1 MAEPIPISNS
11 FNLDRIFTKKFQ
23 RRDAGRSLQKPVFA
37 LDTETWKGDIFLIA
51 DSDGKY
57 LDEITPESVIKF
69 LFSKKYQGSWNFFY
83 NLGYDAEV
91 ILKLLDERLYEYTKT
106 RNLIFQFDGYKITY
120 IPDKLLRITKGH
132 HSVSFYDIAQFY
144 HTDLASAYESN
155 IGKLPDWYKEMKKKR
170 AQFSKSYYSHN
181 RKKVRSYCIYDCKLT
196 RDLSEYWI
204 KQFNNAFG
212 FYVSKWISS
221 GYLAEKVLINNGIV
235 IPKFDVTP
243 YAIQKMAWSVV
254 EHGGRFEITKRGFI
268 GNASLYD
275 INSAYPYALTKI
287 PDLTKG
293 KWIRRKSIHEKSEIG
308 FFRIIADIPDDKFIA
323 PFPFK
328 KGLRIFFP
336 TGKFETIVTL
346 HELQACEDSSFYK
359 ILDSYQFIPEPNHYP
374 YREFI
379 ENLYQKR
386 LKLKQQNNPMQK
398 PIKIILNSIYGK
410 TGQKINHMMGNL
422 YNPVIFTSIT
432 GITRAS
438 LYKFIVQNKIEKET
452 VAFATDSVMTSK
464 KLNIDSDK
472 LGGFSFEKDASD
484 CYLLQNGYYR
494 MNGSWKNR
502 GIASMNGKTIKHLDT
517 YQKNGKLFLKIQ
529 ELRNTRLKSGIILNR
544 IGDIG
549 NLKPTVRW
557 VDPNADKKRLW
568 LGEINQIDDK
578 SYNNSMPISMNHF
591 MKN

>member
-1 MAEPIPISNS
+1 MAKSISISDS

-23 RRDAGRSLQKPVFA
+23 RRDAGHSSEKPVFA
-37 LDTETWKGDIFLIA
+37 LDTETYEGNIFLIA
-51 DSDGKY
+51 DSEGRF
-57 LDEITPESVIKF
+57 LDKITPENVIKF
-69 LFSKKYQGSWNFFY
+69 LFHKKYQNVWNFFY

-91 ILKLLDERLYEYTKT
+91 ILKLLDERLKEYTKT

-144 HTDLASAYESN
+144 HATLQTAYESN
-155 IGKLPDWYKEMKKKR
+155 IRKLPNWYKEMKKKR
-170 AQFSKSYYSHN
+170 AHFSKSYYLHN

-196 RDLSEYWI
+196 KELSEYWI
-204 KQFNNAFG
+204 EQFHNAFG

-221 GYLAEKVLINNGIV
+221 GYCAEKVLINNRIEIPRFDV
-235 IPKFDVTP
+235 IPYD
-243 YAIQKMAWSVV
+243 IQKMAWSVV
-254 EHGGRFEITKRGFI
+254 DHGGRFEITKRGFI
-268 GNASLYD
+268 GKAYLYD

-293 KWIRRKSIHEKSEIG
+293 KWIKRKSIHDKAELG
-308 FFRIIADIPDDKFIA
+308 FFRIIAGIPDEKFIA

-328 KGLRIFFP
+328 KNTRIFFP

-346 HELQACEDSSFYK
+346 HELLACEDSSFYK
-359 ILDSYQFIPEPNHYP
+359 ILDSYQFIPESNHYP
-374 YREFI
+374 YKEFI

-386 LKLKQQNNPMQK
+386 LKLKQENNPLQK

-410 TGQKINHMMGNL
+410 TGQKINAMMGNL
-422 YNPVIFTSIT
+422 FNPVIFTSIT

-438 LYKFIVQNKIEKET
+438 LYKFIIENKIEKET

-464 KLNIDSDK
+464 KLDVDSTK
-472 LGGFSFEKDASD
+472 LGGFSFEKEASD

-494 MNGSWKNR
+494 MNDTWKNR

-517 YQKNGKLFLKIQ
+517 YMKNGKLFLKIQ
-529 ELRNTRLKSGIILNR
+529 ESRTTRLKSGIILNR
-544 IGDIG
+544 ISDIG
-549 NLKPTVRW
+549 NIKPTVRW
-557 VDPNADKKRLW
+557 VDPNADRKRLW
-568 LGEINQIDDK
+568 LGEINQIDDE
-578 SYNNSMPISMNHF
+578 SFNESMPISLNF
-591 MKN
+591 FI